1 MGHVPAVTAERGGR
15 TPGVHFLSGIQ
26 VTLGLPPAGIFWQR
40 TGGSSSPKS
49 LPSPRRSFVPCF
61 CSAHLGASSRGL
73 HRGPRPHR
81 FTARP
86 LATVTRPSRGNRAQK
101 PEPSSLL
108 HAGLPHPSLGRGD
121 NSRAPGVFFPGLARV
136 LLVRKLQRMVK
147 RPLPPSPPL
156 SQGRKRPPFVF
167 DSRPTLHGPSS
178 SRRRRQPLL
187 IQGAEHRR
195 KSIRDKNQLLPEC
208 AAAIDTRARRVAPFS
223 QGSSSNSD
231 SAREGGG

>member
-1 MGHVPAVTAERGGR
+1 M
-15 TPGVHFLSGIQ
+15 
-26 VTLGLPPAGIFWQR
+26 TLGLPPAGIFWLR
-40 TGGSSSPKS
+40 TRRSSSPKS

-61 CSAHLGASSRGL
+61 CSAHLGASGGGL
-73 HRGPRPHR
+73 YRGPRPR
-81 FTARP
+81 RLTARP
-86 LATVTRPSRGNRAQK
+86 LATVTSPSRGDRAQK

-108 HAGLPHPSLGRGD
+108 HASLPHPSLGRGD
-121 NSRAPGVFFPGLARV
+121 TSRAPGVFFLARV
-136 LLVRKLQRMVK
+136 LLVRKLQRMEK
-147 RPLPPSPPL
+147 RLLPPSPPL
-156 SQGRKRPPFVF
+156 PQGIKRLPFVF

-178 SRRRRQPLL
+178 SRGRRQPLL